1 MKDRIVAVVRIH
13 HHRVETLPY
22 LRRLQTSG
30 DRGVH
35 GAVSPIGAP
44 KGLLTALALSAV
56 LWGVIA
62 AISF

>member
-22 LRRLQTSG
+22 LRRLHMS
-30 DRGVH
+30 DDHGVH
-35 GAVSPIGAP
+35 RAVSPIDAP

-56 LWGVIA
+56 LWGIIA
-62 AISF
+62 AVSF